1 VEELLEIPLLHLAA
15 GLLVTLLAAFVQ
27 GVIGL
32 GFAIFSVPILSLIDP
47 RLAPVPQLFLSV
59 ALTFSMAYRER
70 HAIQWRTLGWV
81 LFGRIPGAI
90 LGAWLLTISTPQIL
104 DLIIGGSVLAG
115 VLVFSTSI
123 RVSRNRFSEVVAGI
137 ASGAGGTISSIG
149 GPPLALLYRD
159 EKGETIRANLA
170 TIFLIGLVTSI
181 GARAFT
187 GRILGVEL
195 LIAAAMLPAL
205 FAGVVLS
212 GRFMG
217 KIEGKALRIS
227 VLAVSAIAALALLLR
242 ALL

>member
-1 VEELLEIPLLHLAA
+1 MEELLEIPLLHLAA

-81 LFGRIPGAI
+81 LIGRIPGAF
-90 LGAWLLTISTPQIL
+90 LGAWLLTIATARVL

-115 VLVFSTSI
+115 VAVFSTHI
-123 RVSRNRFSEVVAGI
+123 RVRRNRFTEVVAGV

-170 TIFLIGLVTSI
+170 TIFAIGLVTSI
-181 GARAFT
+181 GGRVWAD
-187 GRILGVEL
+187 RILGVEML
-195 LIAAAMLPAL
+195 LAAAMLPAL
-205 FAGVVLS
+205 FAGLVLS
-212 GRFMG
+212 GRYMHA
-217 KIEGKALRIS
+217 IQGKALRIS
-227 VLAVSAIAALALLLR
+227 VLGVSAIAALALLLR